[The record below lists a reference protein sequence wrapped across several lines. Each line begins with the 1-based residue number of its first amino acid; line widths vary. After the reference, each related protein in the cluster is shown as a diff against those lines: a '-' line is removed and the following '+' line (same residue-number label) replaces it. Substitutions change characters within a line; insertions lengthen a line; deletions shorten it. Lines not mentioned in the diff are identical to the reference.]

1 MNPDKILRL
10 AELFYSLAT
19 SEELPAN
26 SDNLTVIL
34 KNLEKL
40 ETHAA
45 RKKYAEK
52 NLKRLSSGSSRLV
65 YLTDDDTVVKL
76 AKNDKGIAQNEA
88 ESNPKMKSKY
98 LNKVL
103 GYAKSHVWIETCY
116 LDKINEKEFEKLTGI
131 DFGAFGKAVDYGLKN
146 VSESSDTKKPKNFDE
161 IIKSDI
167 FKELKRLG
175 NKFKLMPGDL
185 SRISS
190 WGTKGGNPI
199 LIDSG
204 LTKEVFED
212 FYEDKDSNSNSKSE
226 T

>member
-1 MNPDKILRL
+1 MRINNILRL

-26 SDNLTVIL
+26 SDKLAVIL

-65 YLTDDDTVVKL
+65 YLTDEDTVVKL
-76 AKNDKGIAQNEA
+76 AKNDKGIAQNEVEA
-88 ESNPKMKSKY
+88 NPKMKSKY
-98 LNKVL
+98 LNKIL
-103 GYAKSHVWIETCY
+103 GHAKNHVWIETCY
-116 LDKINEKEFEKLTGI
+116 LDKINEKEFEKLTGV
-131 DFGAFGKAVDYGLKN
+131 DFDSFGKAVDYGLKN
-146 VSESSDTKKPKNFDE
+146 ISESSGKKKPKNYDE
-161 IIKSDI
+161 IIESDI

-190 WGTKGGNPI
+190 WGTKDGNPI
-199 LIDSG
+199 VIDSG

-212 FYEDKDSNSNSKSE
+212 FYKDKDSDSKTE